1 MAGSAAWTCRS
12 RAVRT
17 WDARSKSSSEQRAR
31 AGYACCIAS
40 GTACTPLQITCPRR
54 GSKAPALTAKTPRFG
69 LWITAATCASSESGS
84 PLLMWCSRPGDR
96 RRCTYRRRHGRPRH
110 LRLRRRPAQ
119 DPHRHPGTA
128 TCQARRA
135 AAPQPRPLTIHE
147 VKRLLAD
154 ALSHPNPPGH
164 AAHWLEWRCRH
175 QARTRRHHQRAR
187 LVCNHVLVS

>member
-1 MAGSAAWTCRS
+1 MTQRNSPSTDKHASARLSHTRSFCSAPLGRPGSLAQEPGISA
-12 RAVRT
+12 
-17 WDARSKSSSEQRAR
+17 
-31 AGYACCIAS
+31 I
-40 GTACTPLQITCPRR
+40 
-54 GSKAPALTAKTPRFG
+54 
-69 LWITAATCASSESGS
+69 CASSESGS

-187 LVCNHVLVS
+187 LARNHVLVS